1 MEVAMHF
8 FVDNSYIINLG
19 KYGEINKINKN
30 NAYIHEAFKDNKRWR
45 EAFTFYLRKL
55 LAWY

>member
-30 NAYIHEAFKDNKRWR
+30 NAYIHEAFKDNKR
-45 EAFTFYLRKL
+45 
-55 LAWY
+55 